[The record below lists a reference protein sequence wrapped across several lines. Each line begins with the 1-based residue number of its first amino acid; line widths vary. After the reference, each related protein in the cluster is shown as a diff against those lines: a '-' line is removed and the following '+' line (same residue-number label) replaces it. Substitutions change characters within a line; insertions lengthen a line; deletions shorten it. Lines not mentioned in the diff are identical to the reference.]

1 MRKRSAGFL
10 FTGGISLVVVVVI
23 GLALGVLVI
32 LVVVV
37 VVVVDLL
44 HLVSFFH
51 TTKYKTR
58 IKVFNLYFLQ

>member
-1 MRKRSAGFL
+1 L
-10 FTGGISLVVVVVI
+10 FTGGVGLVVVVVVI
-23 GLALGVLVI
+23 GLALVIALVI
-32 LVVVV
+32 GSL

-58 IKVFNLYFLQ
+58 IKVFNLYFF